1 LADVLDVVRARWVS
15 QQAVKLAQ
23 AQGEQS
29 LAAWKSGTEPTGLGE
44 PRTISRVA
52 ALGLNAS
59 AINAVMSAKTNTLPA
74 WVGVSLPNQGYV
86 VVKVEQVLPA
96 EGLGREQ
103 EQQYAQAWTAAES
116 KAYVDSLKARYK
128 AQILAPA
135 PATLR

>member
-1 LADVLDVVRARWVS
+1 VVDAVRVRWVS

-23 AQGEQS
+23 VQGEQS
-29 LAAWKSGTEPTGLGE
+29 LAAWKSGGAAAGLGE
-44 PRTISRVA
+44 PRAVSRVA

-59 AINAVMSAKTNTLPA
+59 AINAVMSASAQALPA

-103 EQQYAQAWTAAES
+103 EQQYAQAWSAAES
-116 KAYVDSLKARYK
+116 KAYVESLKARYK